1 MEENKNLNNEIDE
14 AVAGIDPSE
23 MSQEEIK
30 KAIGDFLTKE
40 RGQSMILGYRVA
52 CQTVLQMIAP
62 WHKPNCSHREYE
74 RIFKR
79 LEEFCG
85 KALKRDDNELETSE
99 TVQNESSEESQE

>member
-1 MEENKNLNNEIDE
+1 MEENKSLNNEIDE

-52 CQTVLQMIAP
+52 CRTVLQMIAP

-74 RIFKR
+74 RIFKK
-79 LEEFCG
+79 LEEFFG
-85 KALKRDDNELETSE
+85 KALKHDEDKKDTPK
-99 TVQNESSEESQE
+99 TVQNE

>member
-1 MEENKNLNNEIDE
+1 MEETKITNEIDE
-14 AVAGIDPSE
+14 AVAAIDPSE

-52 CQTVLQMIAP
+52 CQTVLQMIVP
-62 WHKPNCSHREYE
+62 WRNPNCSFREHE
-74 RIFKR
+74 RIFKK

-99 TVQNESSEESQE
+99 TVQNESNEESQE

>member
-14 AVAGIDPSE
+14 AVAGIGPSE
-23 MSQEEIK
+23 MNQEEIK

-52 CQTVLQMIAP
+52 CQTILQMIAP
-62 WHKPNCSHREYE
+62 WHKPNCSHRECE
-74 RIFKR
+74 RIFKK

-85 KALKRDDNELETSE
+85 KALKRDEDEKDTPK
-99 TVQNESSEESQE
+99 TVQNE

>member
-30 KAIGDFLTKE
+30 KAIGNFLTKE

-74 RIFKR
+74 RIFKK

-85 KALKRDDNELETSE
+85 KTLKHDEDEKDTPK
-99 TVQNESSEESQE
+99 TVQNE